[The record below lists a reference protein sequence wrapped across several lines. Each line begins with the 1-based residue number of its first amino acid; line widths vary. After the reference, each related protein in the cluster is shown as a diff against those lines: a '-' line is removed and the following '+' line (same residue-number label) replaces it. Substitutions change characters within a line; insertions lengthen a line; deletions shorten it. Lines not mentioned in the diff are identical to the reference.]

1 MMKSVLSVQFRF
13 QFLHGVDAGCIEDSL
28 RRNRIAKKYFFHLS
42 DLFNILLFLSCF
54 LLKSYYNEN
63 ICFD

>member
-13 QFLHGVDAGCIEDSL
+13 QFLHGVDIEDSL

-42 DLFNILLFLSCF
+42 DLDLFNILLFLSCF